1 MNFNQSYFSCII
13 TTITLGGG
21 LRFSTMGRKGT
32 SDDVAWLTVTKMTIT
47 KAITQASERKNGL
60 SSQLGFVLICN
71 AELMQ
76 MTVNAPRLSNLSVRM
91 STVERPK
98 TPLRYSYHCRGYNN
112 NYNKAKQLKLGFGY
126 VIVILVIVSPATSSD
141 VPFLPIVLNL
151 KL

>member
-1 MNFNQSYFSCII
+1 
-13 TTITLGGG
+13 
-21 LRFSTMGRKGT
+21 
-32 SDDVAWLTVTKMTIT
+32 MTIT

-98 TPLRYSYHCRGYNN
+98 TPSATATTVGATTTTITKPNN
-112 NYNKAKQLKLGFGY
+112 LSLALAML
-126 VIVILVIVSPATSSD
+126 SS
-141 VPFLPIVLNL
+141 F
-151 KL
+151 

>member
-1 MNFNQSYFSCII
+1 
-13 TTITLGGG
+13 
-21 LRFSTMGRKGT
+21 
-32 SDDVAWLTVTKMTIT
+32 MTIT
-47 KAITQASERKNGL
+47 KAITQASESKNGL

>member
-1 MNFNQSYFSCII
+1 
-13 TTITLGGG
+13 
-21 LRFSTMGRKGT
+21 
-32 SDDVAWLTVTKMTIT
+32 MTIT

-112 NYNKAKQLKLGFGY
+112 NYKVVSLKNLNYKKQQKTKRFQMQICQFYRTKQGNLQHKQRESVSGRRDLGLLITPGLSWNENCEAR
-126 VIVILVIVSPATSSD
+126 V
-141 VPFLPIVLNL
+141 
-151 KL
+151 KR

>member
-1 MNFNQSYFSCII
+1 M
-13 TTITLGGG
+13 
-21 LRFSTMGRKGT
+21 
-32 SDDVAWLTVTKMTIT
+32 TKMTIT

>member
-21 LRFSTMGRKGT
+21 LRFSTMGRKGR

-112 NYNKAKQLKLGFGY
+112 NYNKAKQLKPGFGY